1 MGAFFVG
8 TALRAS
14 AGWAGGGKVG
24 AAWVGGGKLGACP
37 STLVLDGR
45 VGENRGQPRTPRKG
59 MIPLR
64 ILIEFE
70 FHPRFA

>member
-1 MGAFFVG
+1 M
-8 TALRAS
+8 RE
-14 AGWAGGGKVG
+14 VG
-24 AAWVGGGKLGACP
+24 ASL
-37 STLVLDGR
+37 STVVLDGR
-45 VGENRGQPRTPRKG
+45 EGESWGPAPKPPRKG